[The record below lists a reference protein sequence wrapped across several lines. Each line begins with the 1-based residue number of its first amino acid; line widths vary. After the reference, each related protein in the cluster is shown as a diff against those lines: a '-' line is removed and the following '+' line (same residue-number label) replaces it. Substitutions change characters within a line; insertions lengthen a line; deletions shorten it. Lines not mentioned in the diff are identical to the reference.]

1 MMFLVVGGG
10 GQLGSKLVEQA
21 SKTHEVYASYVSRE
35 PRLRKERKVILDKRD
50 KTKVDETLARLVP
63 EVVIDTAALHNV
75 DYCESHQAEAWA
87 INVEGSKNLAEA
99 AMKIGAKIVY
109 ISTDYVFDGAK
120 GNYTERDAP
129 NPISYYGVTKTEAEK
144 AVAAANKNHLI
155 IRPALVYSWVNLSSS
170 TASASGKPLNF
181 AMWAV
186 QKLSNAEPIK
196 IVDDQF
202 ASPTL
207 ADSLAGTVLHAIER
221 ELTGLYHIAG
231 KDRMNRYQF
240 TQKLA
245 EHLHLDKK
253 LITPTKSA
261 DLKQV
266 AKRPLDSSLNVEKIE
281 HDLKTPMPHIDQ
293 SIEIFARQAREMPI
307 K

>member
-1 MMFLVVGGG
+1 MILVVGGG

-21 SKTHEVYASYVSRE
+21 SKNHDVYASYVSRE
-35 PRLRKERKVILDKRD
+35 PRLNRDRKVILDKRD
-50 KTKVDETLARLVP
+50 KSKVEEILARLVP

-75 DYCESHQAEAWA
+75 DYCETHHDEARA

-99 AMKIGAKIVY
+99 AAKIGAKIVY
-109 ISTDYVFDGAK
+109 ISTDYVFDGVK
-120 GNYTERDAP
+120 GNYTERDPP
-129 NPISYYGVTKTEAEK
+129 NPISYYGVTKAEAEK
-144 AVAAANKNHLI
+144 VVVAANKNHLI
-155 IRPALVYSWVNLSSS
+155 IRPALVYSWVNLSSR

-181 AMWAV
+181 AMWVA
-186 QKLSNAEPIK
+186 QKLSQVEPIK

-207 ADSLAGTVLHAIER
+207 ADSLAATLLRAVEEG
-221 ELTGLYHIAG
+221 LTGFYHITG

-240 TQKLA
+240 TLKLA
-245 EHLHLDKK
+245 AHLNLDKS

-261 DLKQV
+261 ELRQV

-281 HDLKTPMPHIDQ
+281 HELRTPMPHIDE
-293 SIEIFARQAREMPI
+293 SLVVFARQSREMPLT
-307 K
+307 